1 MNRPNKFH
9 LASGLAILSLLA
21 TGCNK
26 TVDDATLTANVK
38 TALTSDAAINQQPVQ
53 YAVQNGVV
61 TLTGNVS
68 NDTVSAVAAQD
79 VSRVAGVKE
88 VVNNLSVAGIAVA
101 PTVVAP
107 GSTQAR
113 PTTPVERRAI
123 AQHQPLPP
131 PAQPEHI
138 ANPPELTYRNVQVPA
153 GTAIPI
159 RITQT
164 LDSQTA
170 QVGQPFDG
178 VVLREVVADGMVV
191 IPAGSAVS
199 GQVVDA
205 KDATHFKGSSMLSIQ
220 LNSVRVRGQL
230 LRVETDPYTV
240 EGQGRGKN
248 SAEKIGGG
256 AAVGAILGGIFG
268 GGKGAAIGAGAGAGG
283 GAILQGATRGQQV
296 AIPSE
301 TVIRFRTDAPFS
313 VRTAELPS
321 EGGPQEP

>member
-1 MNRPNKFH
+1 
-9 LASGLAILSLLA
+9 LLLCGLAVA
-21 TGCNK
+21 GAGCNK
-26 TVDDATLTANVK
+26 NNTVDDATLTTRVK
-38 TALTSDAAINQQPVQ
+38 AALTADAAIAQQPVQ
-53 YAVQNGVV
+53 YAVQSGVV

-68 NDTVSAVAAQD
+68 NDTASAVAAQD
-79 VSRVAGVKE
+79 VSKVDGVKE

-107 GSTQAR
+107 GATEAR

-138 ANPPELTYRNVQVPA
+138 AAPPELTYRDVQVPP

-159 RITQT
+159 RITQS
-164 LDSQTA
+164 LDSETA
-170 QVGQPFDG
+170 QAGQPFDG

-220 LNSVRVRGQL
+220 LNTVRVRGHA
-230 LRVETDPYTV
+230 LRVQTDPYTV
-240 EGQGRGKN
+240 EGKGRGKN

-296 AIPSE
+296 VIPSE
-301 TVIRFRTDAPFS
+301 SVIRFRTDAPFS
-313 VRTAELPS
+313 VHTAELPS
-321 EGGPQEP
+321 EGAPQQP